1 MILLEKLCG
10 CARAPL
16 KTVIPVVCGNA
27 NKWCRARRD
36 CGPRSVIFKDLSILR
51 PRSKRGFLPANFGLR
66 FSETLARDKMSQLAE
81 QAAVL
86 SAGRCGSLPEL
97 FVTQAARFGGKPLFW
112 QKDAGQW
119 RSTSWAV
126 AERHA
131 RALARWLIA
140 QGVEAGD
147 RVILVSE
154 NRAEWAIA
162 DLGIMMAG
170 ALSVPAYTTH
180 TTDDHRHLL
189 QDSGAVGVICSTDRL
204 FARVAP
210 AARDSESCRWAV
222 LMARGHA
229 ERATV
234 EDSDSLPLFDWDSI
248 LNARLAPREEAR
260 MAGLNRD
267 ETACLIYTSGTGG
280 TPKGVMLSHRA
291 ILHNVVGAQAVISL
305 LGIEQEVF
313 LSFLPLSHSYE
324 HTAGLYYP
332 IFCGAE
338 IYYAPSLETLIPTM
352 AEVRPTLMTAVPRFY
367 DIIYRRLMQQMDTS
381 GTIGRA
387 LMRRTIALG
396 RRALRQP
403 DDRGLFERLQNCL
416 LDRLVRRKIRARFGG
431 RLRAL
436 VSGGAA
442 LDPEIGETL
451 MALGLPILQ
460 GYGQTETGPV
470 VSVNRPG
477 SEVSDATGPPL
488 EGVSVKIAPDGEILV
503 TGDLVMN
510 GYWNNAAATAA
521 TLRDG
526 WVHTGDIGCLTPRGH
541 IQITDRKKDIIV
553 LSNGEN
559 VAPARLEG
567 LLTQSGALRQA
578 VVFGE
583 KYLVAVVVPSEDFLD
598 HWGDKRRKPALL
610 AEVHDDPAL
619 HLTIAKVIDDFNK
632 QRARHERIRRFMIAP
647 EAFKVENGFLTPTIK
662 IKRHKVLEHYWD
674 EIQALHSAPERGEK
688 S

>member
-1 MILLEKLCG
+1 MLEKLCG
-10 CARAPL
+10 CARDKVP
-16 KTVIPVVCGNA
+16 
-27 NKWCRARRD
+27 
-36 CGPRSVIFKDLSILR
+36 
-51 PRSKRGFLPANFGLR
+51 GL
-66 FSETLARDKMSQLAE
+66 AD

-86 SAGRCGSLPEL
+86 RAGQCCSLPEL
-97 FVTQAARFGGKPLFW
+97 FVTQAARFGDKPLFW

-119 RSTSWAV
+119 RSTSWAD
-126 AERHA
+126 AEQRA

-140 QGVEAGD
+140 RGVEPGD

-180 TTDDHRHLL
+180 TTDDHRHLF
-189 QDSGAVGVICSTDRL
+189 QDSGAVGVICSTDVL
-204 FARVAP
+204 FRRAAP
-210 AARDSESCRWAV
+210 AAQDSESCRWAV

-229 ERATV
+229 EGG
-234 EDSDSLPLFDWDSI
+234 ESDKSDSLSLFDWETI
-248 LNARLAPREEAR
+248 LNAQLAPGEEAR
-260 MAGLNRD
+260 MAQLNRD
-267 ETACLIYTSGTGG
+267 GTACLIYTSGTGG
-280 TPKGVMLSHRA
+280 APKGVMLSHRA
-291 ILHNVVGAQAVISL
+291 ILHNVIGAQAVISL
-305 LGIEQEVF
+305 LGLGQEVF

-367 DIIYRRLMQQMDTS
+367 DTIYKRLMQKIDTA
-381 GTIGRA
+381 GTIEQA

-403 DDRGLFERLQNCL
+403 DDLRVFERLQNCL
-416 LDRLVRRKIRARFGG
+416 LDRVVRGKIRARFGG
-431 RLRAL
+431 RLKAL

-442 LDPEIGETL
+442 LDPDIGETL

-470 VSVNRPG
+470 VSVNCPG
-477 SEVSDATGPPL
+477 SAVPDAVGPPL

-503 TGDLVMN
+503 SGDLVMN

-567 LLTQSGALRQA
+567 LLTQSGTLNQA

-598 HWGDKRRKPALL
+598 RWGDKRRKPALL

-619 HLTIAKVIDDFNK
+619 RLAIAKVIDDFNR
-632 QRARHERIRRFMIAP
+632 QRAPHERIRRFMIAP
-647 EAFKVENGFLTPTIK
+647 ETFNVDNGLLTPTLK
-662 IKRHKVLEHYWD
+662 IKRHKVLDRYSD
-674 EIQALHSAPERGEK
+674 EISALHSAPEHAEK

>member
-1 MILLEKLCG
+1 MLKKLCG
-10 CARAPL
+10 CTQD
-16 KTVIPVVCGNA
+16 KTP
-27 NKWCRARRD
+27 
-36 CGPRSVIFKDLSILR
+36 S
-51 PRSKRGFLPANFGLR
+51 
-66 FSETLARDKMSQLAE
+66 LAE
-81 QAAVL
+81 QAAVFR
-86 SAGRCGSLPEL
+86 AGQCRSLPEL
-97 FVTQAARFGGKPLFW
+97 FLTQAARFGDKPLFW

-119 RSTSWAV
+119 HSTSWAE
-126 AERHA
+126 AEQRA

-140 QGVEAGD
+140 QGVEPGD

-180 TTDDHRHLL
+180 TTDDHRHVF

-204 FARVAP
+204 FDRAAP

-222 LMARGHA
+222 LMARGDA
-229 ERATV
+229 EDA
-234 EDSDSLPLFDWDSI
+234 DSLPLFDWDSI
-248 LNARLAPREEAR
+248 LSAQLAPGEEAR
-260 MAGLNRD
+260 IAGLNRD

-280 TPKGVMLSHRA
+280 APKGVMLSHRA
-291 ILHNVVGAQAVISL
+291 ILHNVVGAQAVIAL

-367 DIIYRRLMQQMDTS
+367 DTIYKRLMQKIDTS
-381 GTIGRA
+381 GTIEQA

-403 DDRGLFERLQNCL
+403 DDRGGFERLQNCL
-416 LDRLVRRKIRARFGG
+416 LDWVVRRKIRARFGG
-431 RLRAL
+431 RLKAL

-470 VSVNRPG
+470 VSVNCPG
-477 SEVSDATGPPL
+477 SAVPDAVGPPL

-503 TGDLVMN
+503 SGDLVMN

-526 WVHTGDIGCLTPRGH
+526 WVHTGDIGCLTSRGH

-567 LLTQSGALRQA
+567 LLTQSGTLSQA

-619 HLTIAKVIDDFNK
+619 RLALAKVIDAFNT
-632 QRARHERIRRFMIAP
+632 QRAPHERIRRFMIAP
-647 EAFKVENGFLTPTIK
+647 EAFNADNGLLTPTLK
-662 IKRHKVLEHYWD
+662 IKRHKVLDRYRD
-674 EIQALHSAPERGEK
+674 EIAALHSAPERTEH